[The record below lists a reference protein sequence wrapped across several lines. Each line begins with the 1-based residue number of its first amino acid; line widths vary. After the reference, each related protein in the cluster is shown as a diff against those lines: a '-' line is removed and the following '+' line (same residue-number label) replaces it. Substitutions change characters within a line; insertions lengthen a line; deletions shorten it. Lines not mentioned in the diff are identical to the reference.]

1 MSREGDFGNIKMNT
15 PVTKQTERRWETRVH
30 SSGDGKKKEEEI
42 EAEDEDEDED
52 EDESRDWR
60 SVLGC

>member
-30 SSGDGKKKEEEI
+30 SSGDGKKKEEEEI
-42 EAEDEDEDED
+42 EAEDEDED